1 MILKYINQMPD
12 YITGGSFNES
22 LKPAIS
28 DQEPGSRNYNL
39 AFTNNN
45 KKEEWKNNSPKFL

>member
-45 KKEEWKNNSPKFL
+45 KKEE